1 MKHNIFLAFLTFF
14 AAFGGSSQVLQ
25 NNIKFL
31 ALGDSYTIG
40 ESITAEERWPN
51 QFIDSLS
58 NLNYSIE
65 KNDIIATTGWT
76 TSSLLYAMDN
86 SNLTKDYNLISILI
100 GVNNFYQGR
109 PVNLFR
115 TELPALID
123 SALTF
128 CDNDTNAIFLVTIPD
143 YGYTP
148 FGAGNQSSISSLT
161 NLYNGIKDSV
171 AAVYGIPVYNI
182 TNISRKGLDQ
192 PNLVANDGLHPSG
205 KQYKEWVDL
214 IIGEMLNIASTNQ
227 PTKNVLRT
235 WKQDK
240 TTYIKAIQSG
250 FLAVYDLNGKLIK
263 TVWLQQHNT
272 LQMNTKGIAILKFSV
287 EGKTYSLKIN

>member
-1 MKHNIFLAFLTFF
+1 MKHHIFLAFLTFF
-14 AAFGGSSQVLQ
+14 ATFGGSSQVLQ

-40 ESITAEERWPN
+40 QSVSATDRWPN

-58 NLNYSIE
+58 NLDYSIE

-76 TSSLLYAMDN
+76 TSNLLNAMNNTSLE
-86 SNLTKDYNLISILI
+86 KDYNLISILI

-115 TELPALID
+115 TELPAVID

-128 CDNDTNAIFLVTIPD
+128 CNNDTNAIFLVTIPD

-148 FGAGNQSSISSLT
+148 FGAFSQNSISNST
-161 NLYNGIKDSV
+161 DLYNGIKDSV

-182 TNISRKGLDQ
+182 TDISRRGIDE
-192 PNLVANDGLHPSG
+192 PDLVAGDNLHPSG

-214 IIGEMLNIASTNQ
+214 IISEMLSTTSISQ
-227 PTKNVLRT
+227 PANNVLMT
-235 WKQDK
+235 WKQEQTTFIK
-240 TTYIKAIQSG
+240 TTQSG
-250 FLAVYDLNGKLIK
+250 SLTVYDLSGKLIK
-263 TVWLQQHNT
+263 TAELQQNDT
-272 LQMNTKGIAILKFSV
+272 LEITTKGLAILKFSV
-287 EGKTYSLKIN
+287 QGKTYSLKIN